1 MKTLAQKQLHE
12 FEDFTRDLM
21 EGAHARG
28 LAVSVFHRDGNV
40 LYENFFGC
48 RDEASGAPVNEDT
61 FFGIASVSKSFT
73 ALAILQLAQQ
83 GIISLDDPISM
94 HVPEF
99 TNKNQSEPVRIR
111 HLLCHSGGYFPL
123 PRILLS
129 DVAEKMGITDT
140 PDNEFAVRED
150 LAEEGI
156 RLVAERLD
164 EQTRHLCLPGELMS
178 YCNDGFAV
186 LCDIVRRKGGC
197 RSFAEYLEEHILK
210 PLGMSRTTVS
220 FLRPAQ
226 DPNTATLYTLE
237 NDRWTADH
245 NYQNDAFVLHG
256 GGGIKSTLADLRKYV
271 TMYLNDGRTP
281 EGGRLLSTH
290 LLREMRKPRQYV
302 KPGEYYA
309 WGLETSWLGDMQC
322 VYHGGSLP
330 GVSSNIAFS
339 PEGEIGVV
347 VLCNTM
353 DVPVYAVSD
362 AIMRLFLGF
371 PMLPERPQHET
382 YNWPAEFRADID
394 GDYISGEGD
403 SFRLEDD
410 GHDGIRMLLNG
421 KEIDMK
427 PVFRDQGLVR
437 KKYADVYLQFIKDED
452 GHVYAARYGSRVFP
466 KS

>member
-1 MKTLAQKQLHE
+1 MRRLL
-12 FEDFTRDLM
+12 
-21 EGAHARG
+21 
-28 LAVSVFHRDGNV
+28 
-40 LYENFFGC
+40 
-48 RDEASGAPVNEDT
+48 P
-61 FFGIASVSKSFT
+61 
-73 ALAILQLAQQ
+73 ILF
-83 GIISLDDPISM
+83 IISLIACSQAELTTHEPELVVEGYIDD
-94 HVPEF
+94 
-99 TNKNQSEPVRIR
+99 
-111 HLLCHSGGYFPL
+111 GGYPMVMLTTSL
-123 PRILLS
+123 P
-129 DVAEKMGITDT
+129 VNT
-140 PDNEFAVRED
+140 
-150 LAEEGI
+150 
-156 RLVAERLD
+156 
-164 EQTRHLCLPGELMS
+164 
-178 YCNDGFAV
+178 DGF
-186 LCDIVRRKGGC
+186 
-197 RSFAEYLEEHILK
+197 SFD
-210 PLGMSRTTVS
+210 S
-220 FLRPAQ
+220 
-226 DPNTATLYTLE
+226 
-237 NDRWTADH
+237 
-245 NYQNDAFVLHG
+245 
-256 GGGIKSTLADLRKYV
+256 
-271 TMYLNDGRTP
+271 
-281 EGGRLLSTH
+281 LSTH